1 MKKTSKIWVSSTLLF
16 HPLAKVFIIWVVFE
30 LYLGQSKSFL
40 SYNCFR
46 GNQILGQFREIEP
59 RTQNQVKG
67 HTKRD
72 PKPTVTYLTWNE
84 ALLLCEGHLIVQL
97 YLFYWYWGIRG
108 ILGSWPQIPL
118 AKSSLRTKEKY
129 SKVFGS
135 TFHINWGIRLVP
147 RPSESG
153 VISVSQYL
161 GIGKWTWIC

>member
-1 MKKTSKIWVSSTLLF
+1 MSSTLLF
-16 HPLAKVFIIWVVFE
+16 YPLAKFFIIWVVFE

-135 TFHINWGIRLVP
+135 TFHMNWGIRLVP